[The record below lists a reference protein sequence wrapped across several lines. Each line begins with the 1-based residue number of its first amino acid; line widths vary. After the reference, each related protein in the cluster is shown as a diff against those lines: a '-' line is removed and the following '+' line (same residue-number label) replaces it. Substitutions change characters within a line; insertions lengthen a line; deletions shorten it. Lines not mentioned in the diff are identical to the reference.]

1 MQDTFYRKAAVALGA
16 FALVTTPAC
25 AQAPASGSAPAP
37 ATPAL
42 APAATVS
49 AAKPVAAPAQ
59 LTIIERKLGEG
70 PAAAANEPVL
80 VHYTGYLYDA
90 SAPAK
95 KGAKFDSSV
104 ERAAPLGFI
113 IGAGRVIKGWDEG
126 VTGMK
131 VGGQRTLIIP
141 PDKAYGDKGAGA
153 LIPPNST
160 LVFDVELMGILG
172 KTKEPSAKASEY
184 VPGKD
189 EAKK

>member
-1 MQDTFYRKAAVALGA
+1 MQNTLYRTTALA
-16 FALVTTPAC
+16 LSALVLVTTPAC
-25 AQAPASGSAPAP
+25 AQAPA
-37 ATPAL
+37 
-42 APAATVS
+42 APAATAA
-49 AAKPVAAPAQ
+49 AAKPAAAPTQ

-95 KGAKFDSSV
+95 KGAKFDSSI
-104 ERAAPLGFI
+104 ERPAPLGFI

-172 KTKEPSAKASEY
+172 KTKEPSAKASAY